1 MQDSGTTPLQ
11 SPGFLGALTTVHF
24 AIIAILAVLA
34 IIGIL
39 YGMKLSRE
47 RRAATREL
55 EDAGHLE
62 RSGDTPTA
70 DPDAAG
76 KTVAARTPAQ
86 GGQPAPEVQ
95 EPVVPV
101 MPEAVTTP
109 LEQPVVE
116 PVPPVVTSRTEPA
129 APVAQEAVA
138 VPVEQPVVASEPVRA
153 PFVDTATPVVSPAP
167 AGTDLTRLKGLG
179 PKVAAL
185 LVEQGIVDIATL
197 ARLQPGE
204 AEDVAAKLG
213 TFAPRMAKDRWVE
226 QARYLADGD
235 IAGFEAV
242 FGKL

>member
-24 AIIAILAVLA
+24 VIIAILAVLA

-62 RSGDTPTA
+62 RTGDAPSE
-70 DPDAAG
+70 P
-76 KTVAARTPAQ
+76 VAP
-86 GGQPAPEVQ
+86 PAPTRVEPVAPVVQ
-95 EPVVPV
+95 EPVAPV
-101 MPEAVTTP
+101 VEEPVAQGMPEPVTTP
-109 LEQPVVE
+109 LEQSV
-116 PVPPVVTSRTEPA
+116 VPPEPPIVAAEPA
-129 APVAQEAVA
+129 
-138 VPVEQPVVASEPVRA
+138 RA
-153 PFVDTATPVVSPAP
+153 PFVETAAPVVPATP

-179 PKVAAL
+179 PKVAAM
-185 LVEQGIVDIATL
+185 LVEQGIPDIATL

-204 AEDVAAKLG
+204 ADAVAARLG
-213 TFAPRMAKDRWVE
+213 TFAPRLAKDRWVE
-226 QARYLADGD
+226 QARYLAAGD

>member
-34 IIGIL
+34 VIGIL

-62 RSGDTPTA
+62 RTGDASAA
-70 DPDAAG
+70 DPDRPG
-76 KTVAARTPAQ
+76 KPVAARQPDRVE
-86 GGQPAPEVQ
+86 QPAPVVQ

-101 MPEAVTTP
+101 MPEPVTTP
-109 LEQPVVE
+109 LEQPVAA
-116 PVPPVVTSRTEPA
+116 PVPPVVTPVVEPTAPTVQEPA
-129 APVAQEAVA
+129 VP
-138 VPVEQPVVASEPVRA
+138 PVEQPVVAAEPVRA
-153 PFVDTATPVVSPAP
+153 PFVETAAPVVPAAP

-179 PKVAAL
+179 PKVAAM
-185 LVEQGIVDIATL
+185 LVEQGIPDIAAL
-197 ARLQPGE
+197 SRLQPAE
-204 AEDVAAKLG
+204 ADDLAARLG

-226 QARYLADGD
+226 QARYLAAGD
-235 IAGFEAV
+235 VAGFEAV